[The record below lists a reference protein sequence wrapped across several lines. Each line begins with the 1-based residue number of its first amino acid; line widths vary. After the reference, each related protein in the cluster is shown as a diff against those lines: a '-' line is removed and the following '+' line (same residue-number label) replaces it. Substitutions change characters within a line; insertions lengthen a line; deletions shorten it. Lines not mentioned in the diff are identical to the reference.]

1 MAPFKTMAS
10 FKYKIRD
17 KHGRA
22 STGAIEGESKETVAS
37 HFKQMGYAPILI
49 EEEKPGVRNINF
61 IRKFLSRVSQEE
73 LIVFTRQLSTL
84 QRAGVAILV
93 SLGSI
98 SEQVNNP
105 YFKNIIKGI
114 TNDIES
120 GNSFSAALSKF
131 PSIFSDIYINMIR
144 AGEAA
149 GMLDDVLDKLA
160 SLLEYEED
168 IKMKVKQ
175 AIRYPMLVMI
185 TLSVAFPVL
194 VLFVIPKFSAL
205 FARFNTELPL
215 PTKILIGLHFALSH
229 YWYIIILAIA
239 AAVIAFRR
247 FIDTPSG
254 RYVWDNVK
262 LKAPVFGQLLSKIT
276 LSRFSRMTSLLSSS
290 GIPILNTLEIVKGS
304 VGNVIIADSI
314 DNIIEG
320 IGQGKGIA
328 EPMKLSGLFP
338 GIVVQMVKIGEETG
352 RMNEL
357 LLNVSDYYDSQVD
370 YTVKNL
376 TVLIEPILIF
386 ALGIMVLIMAFGIF
400 MPMWDLISVFKQ

>member
-1 MAPFKTMAS
+1 MAS

-22 STGAIEGESKETVAS
+22 STGAIEGESKESVAS

-114 TNDIES
+114 KNDIES

-185 TLSVAFPVL
+185 TLSVAFPVM

-215 PTKILIGLHFALSH
+215 QTKILIGLHFVLSH
-229 YWYIIILAIA
+229 YWYIIILAIIA
-239 AAVIAFRR
+239 VVIAFRR

-254 RYVWDNVK
+254 RYVWDSVK

-304 VGNVIIADSI
+304 VGNMIIADSI

-338 GIVVQMVKIGEETG
+338 EIVVQMVKIGEETG

-386 ALGIMVLIMAFGIF
+386 VLGIMVLIMALGIF